1 MDGIRS
7 ILRPI
12 QFGALVFAALAGF
25 LVLILVAAAWYYLRS
40 LSYLV
45 GQAIHLLRPVPKP
58 STTAPPHFV
67 ELPAKAPRE
76 YS

>member
-12 QFGALVFAALAGF
+12 QLGALVFASLAGF

-40 LSYLV
+40 VAYLV
-45 GQAIHLLRPVPKP
+45 GQTIHWLRPVPKP
-58 STTAPPHFV
+58 SIIVPPHFV

>member
-12 QFGALVFAALAGF
+12 QLGALIFASLAGF
-25 LVLILVAAAWYYLRS
+25 LVLIIVATLWYYVRS
-40 LSYLV
+40 VAYLV
-45 GQAIHLLRPVPKP
+45 GETIHWFRPVRK
-58 STTAPPHFV
+58 SSIIAPPHFV
-67 ELPAKAPRE
+67 ELPAKTPRE